1 MGVINEHILSVIGA
15 FAFVNECAKWL
26 PGLTV
31 SKQLASLSIF
41 HKIMY
46 FQTPGVWPIKPRYMS
61 VEVRGE
67 HLGQRGAATRRWGH
81 ARGSTRCRMRPDRVL
96 RALTG
101 TVQLRA
107 VRGEDR
113 ACGGDCEG
121 PSAHPDWRTKS
132 PETAPRGP
140 AARGLTCAPLVLGC
154 PPPVCISERP
164 LTR

>member
-1 MGVINEHILSVIGA
+1 VIGA

-41 HKIMY
+41 HKIIY

-96 RALTG
+96 RAGRGSSVRWRLRG
-101 TVQLRA
+101 SVRASRLAHTVSGDRALGPSSARLDVRA
-107 VRGEDR
+107 VGARLPSPRVHLGETTHYR
-113 ACGGDCEG
+113 
-121 PSAHPDWRTKS
+121 
-132 PETAPRGP
+132 
-140 AARGLTCAPLVLGC
+140 
-154 PPPVCISERP
+154 
-164 LTR
+164 